1 MVFTPTRGDGPAR
14 FGAGVPLVP
23 DIGTGILDASV
34 YTDPERYQ
42 RERTAVL
49 APNGQ
54 VICRSSEIANPGD
67 FITWEGQG
75 ETIVL
80 TRRRDG
86 GVSGFH
92 NVCQHR
98 GARIVKEPS
107 GCARRFS
114 CRWHNWVYDLQGAVV
129 GVPDREDF
137 DPAALDGLAAPA
149 VECAEWGGWVWA
161 VLAGPGVA
169 PPLPDWLGP
178 EIISDLGVY
187 RMQDMR
193 LADKL
198 TWDVPVNWK
207 VIVDAFNENYHAAH
221 LHAKNTTP
229 QDVKDGRFS
238 TYFVFERHAMMV
250 IPYKGVLARL
260 RETLDHQG
268 TAICHYT
275 VFPTAVFNCNPTHIQ
290 LFRAV
295 PLAVD
300 RSRFECWE
308 LMYPSDDQA
317 YQDSVYEHWGRL
329 QQVVAEDVEIWAEV
343 AATRDSSAY
352 RRNILNNRECKITAF
367 HRTIQALLDQA
378 GLDQAGGRP

>member
-1 MVFTPTRGDGPAR
+1 MVHAPTRGDGPAR
-14 FGAGVPLVP
+14 FGPGVPLIP
-23 DIGTGILDASV
+23 EIGPGILESGV
-34 YTDPERYQ
+34 YTDLERYQ

-49 APNGQ
+49 APSWQ
-54 VICRSSEIANPGD
+54 VICRSSQISQPGD
-67 FITWEGQG
+67 FITWDGHG
-75 ETIVL
+75 ETIVV

-114 CRWHNWVYDLQGAVV
+114 CRWHNWVYDLRGTVV

-137 DPAALDGLAAPA
+137 DPAALDGLAAPGI
-149 VECAEWGGWVWA
+149 ECAEWGGWVWA
-161 VLAGPGVA
+161 VLAGPGAA
-169 PPLPDWLGP
+169 PPLADWLGP
-178 EIISDLGVY
+178 DITSDLGAY
-187 RMQDMR
+187 RMQDMQLVEK
-193 LADKL
+193 LA
-198 TWDVPVNWK
+198 WDVPVNWK
-207 VIVDAFNENYHAAH
+207 VIIDAFNENYHAAH

-238 TYFVFERHAMMV
+238 TYFVFGRHAMMV

-295 PLAVD
+295 PLSVD

-308 LMYPSDDQA
+308 LRYADPDQS
-317 YQDSVYEHWGRL
+317 YQDAVSEHWGRL
-329 QQVVAEDVEIWAEV
+329 KKVVAEDVEVWDEV

-367 HRTIQALLDQA
+367 HRSIEEMLD
-378 GLDQAGGRP
+378 G